1 MLPVMSESKLDI
13 AELQRRTPATWTA
26 LLQNEPGLEDVV
38 VTAVSAKPIRTRA
51 TNQQS
56 NHLVRYVVSLAN
68 HSDPISFVAKFT
80 NRQEVNFYRM
90 LAQQLPQLAPKSW
103 FTHVFADDGWIVLDD
118 VPNHTHIEKWKPSD
132 VDNVIAHLTLL
143 HRTFWEQK
151 EVLAENGIHH
161 FLQGKSYTWEMLRN
175 ELSFFFEE
183 GPATP
188 ISEHAIHH
196 AGRLAPT
203 LLQAANGLTV
213 IRSLGGWP
221 GIMGETHLTAVA
233 DLLDDPVPMLEPLRN
248 LPNTLLH
255 GDPNTYH
262 WRMTLFGEQRLL
274 DWTKTAYGP
283 GVMDLISFLEQFDL
297 IYSSR
302 HPFRVDLRTN
312 WPITEETII
321 DSYLLQ
327 LSATLSGFDARA
339 TRQAISAARCLYVLT
354 NWFPYFAT
362 WATEMPDKYTWQ
374 KINRLNDDQL
384 ANSIFQP
391 MIKFR
396 PYLAG
401 VFQRF
406 LKAYRTL

>member
-1 MLPVMSESKLDI
+1 MSESKLDI

-38 VTAVSAKPIRTRA
+38 VTAVSAKPIRTRI
-51 TNQQS
+51 TNHQAG
-56 NHLVRYVVSLAN
+56 HLGRYVVSLAN
-68 HSDPISFVAKFT
+68 HNDPISFIAKFT
-80 NRQEVNFYRM
+80 NRQEVNFYRT

-103 FTHVFADDGWIVLDD
+103 FTHVFANDGWVILED
-118 VPNHTHIEKWKPSD
+118 VPNHTHIEKWTPTD
-132 VDNVIAHLTLL
+132 VDNVVAHLTLL
-143 HRTFWEQK
+143 HQTFWKQK
-151 EVLAENGIHH
+151 DLLEGSGISH
-161 FLQGKSYTWEMLRN
+161 FLHGKQYTWETLRN
-175 ELSFFFEE
+175 EQSFFFEE

-196 AGRLAPT
+196 AGRLAPA

-221 GIMGETHLTAVA
+221 GILGETHLTAVA
-233 DLLDDPVPMLEPLRN
+233 DLLDDPVPILEPLRN

-262 WRMTLFGEQRLL
+262 WRMTLFNEQRLL
-274 DWTKTAYGP
+274 DWSKTAYGP
-283 GVMDLISFLEQFDL
+283 GIMDLVSFLEQFEL
-297 IYSSR
+297 IYTSD
-302 HPFRVDLRTN
+302 HPFQVDLRTN

-327 LSATLSGFDARA
+327 LSATLTGFDARA

-354 NWFPYFAT
+354 NWFPYFAS
-362 WATEMPDKYTWQ
+362 WATEMPDKFTWQ
-374 KINRLNDDQL
+374 KINRLNDEQL
-384 ANSIFQP
+384 ASSTFQP

-406 LKAYRTL
+406 LQAYRTL